1 MIRKRRPFAKW
12 AALRR
17 YNNAGHV
24 FRHAVDA
31 LMDAPGEGGAFDRM
45 AALNEMAEGRLTM
58 AANAWAFPDADRL
71 DPDGY
76 TVAEVHELAARL
88 IGLIADT
95 EAAQALTGPSML
107 VTLDPPEV
115 TPLPV
120 SPTTRTLL
128 GLLRGE
134 RRPQVRAVMVL
145 ALADAIREHAGT
157 QAAEVLITV
166 AACYFELSGMS
177 RVEITSYLQPAQSIQ
192 DSERDQRKRG
202 EQ

>member
-1 MIRKRRPFAKW
+1 MIRKRGPFVKW

-17 YNNAGHV
+17 YHKASHM
-24 FRHAVDA
+24 FRQAVDV
-31 LMDAPGEGGAFDRM
+31 LMHVPGEDGAFDRM
-45 AALNEMAEGRLTM
+45 AALNEMAEALLTM
-58 AANAWAFPDADRL
+58 AANAWAFPDAEQPG
-71 DPDGY
+71 PDGH

-88 IGLIADT
+88 VGLVADT
-95 EAAQALTGPSML
+95 EAAQALAGPSML
-107 VTLDPPEV
+107 VTLGPPEV

-145 ALADAIREHAGT
+145 ALADAMREQAGT
-157 QAAEVLITV
+157 QAAEVLKTV

-177 RVEITSYLQPAQSIQ
+177 RAEITSYLRPTQSIQ
-192 DSERDQRKRG
+192 DSE
-202 EQ
+202 